1 MCRYWPNWPESLYEG
16 VDEVYAGELHER
28 GEYWREAQDDVGV
41 QGSRVSN
48 LNRRIKK
55 NKTRSSEQ
63 NQGKTNKKICVF
75 LVVKPLRLPLTP

>member
-16 VDEVYAGELHER
+16 VDEVDAGELHER
-28 GEYWREAQDDVGV
+28 GEHWREAQDDVGV

-55 NKTRSSEQ
+55 KVMGARPWED
-63 NQGKTNKKICVF
+63 KPKKFVF
-75 LVVKPLRLPLTP
+75 F